1 MTLPLSCRAL
11 EVTADTLSVFVT
23 YLLTYTLY
31 YMDELLGE
39 AASSAKI
46 ERDYCIIL
54 CMKHICTVSQ
64 QMPIL
69 MSTITFM
76 NCY

>member
-1 MTLPLSCRAL
+1 
-11 EVTADTLSVFVT
+11 
-23 YLLTYTLY
+23 
-31 YMDELLGE
+31 MDELLGE